1 VIRLPFC
8 HSGLVFEPGFLP
20 VWWVA
25 LPSLV
30 PVPLHVPL
38 CDWGPH
44 PNSLGGWVSPP
55 DQTAHW
61 QAPSRI
67 TFPSSLGSTPSDKGG
82 EKKNGLWVPNEPPE
96 MLWDSWTERGHWG
109 SSTGNNILLC
119 RHRLSGLLSKDW
131 ASRTKCFALYTL
143 SSTVQKWE
151 TKLNP
156 YMVVCYFYWLLY
168 PQYYITLFRSSFL
181 KFQFAA
187 MLSPPPHYILSW
199 CHV

>member
-1 VIRLPFC
+1 MFHCVTEALTLTRWEGESLLRIKPPIGRHLAGSLFPAVWGA
-8 HSGLVFEPGFLP
+8 HP
-20 VWWVA
+20 VTREV
-25 LPSLV
+25 
-30 PVPLHVPL
+30 
-38 CDWGPH
+38 
-44 PNSLGGWVSPP
+44 
-55 DQTAHW
+55 
-61 QAPSRI
+61 
-67 TFPSSLGSTPSDKGG
+67 K
-82 EKKNGLWVPNEPPE
+82 KKNGLWVPNEPPE